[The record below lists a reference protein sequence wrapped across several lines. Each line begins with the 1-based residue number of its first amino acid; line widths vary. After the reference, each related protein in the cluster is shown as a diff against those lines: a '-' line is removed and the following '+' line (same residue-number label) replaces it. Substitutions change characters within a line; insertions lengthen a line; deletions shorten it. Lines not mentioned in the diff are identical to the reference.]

1 MAERK
6 GRVDSTGAVAVGLV
20 MMSLGALMV
29 ADRLGWVEIQAWQ
42 YQKFWPLALVFLGLG
57 QWLNRRGFSDGL
69 GLAGAGLLLLAH
81 NLDALSLSDSW
92 PLFLVA
98 AGASLV
104 CESLM
109 ESRRAAHVTATTS
122 EARHD
127 R

>member
-6 GRVDSTGAVAVGLV
+6 GRVDSTGAVAVGLL
-20 MMSLGALMV
+20 MMSLGLLMT
-29 ADRLGWVEIQAWQ
+29 ADRLGLVDIRAYH

-57 QWLNRRGFSDGL
+57 QWLNRQGWCDGL
-69 GLAGAGLLLLAH
+69 GLAGAGALLLAH
-81 NLDALSLSDSW
+81 NLDVLSLWDSW

-104 CESLM
+104 FESLM
-109 ESRRAAHVTATTS
+109 ESRRPAPTSPATS

>member
-6 GRVDSTGAVAVGLV
+6 GRVDSTGAVAVGLL
-20 MMSLGALMV
+20 MMSLGALMI
-29 ADRLGWVEIQAWQ
+29 ADRLGVVEIRVYH
-42 YQKFWPLALVFLGLG
+42 YQKFWPLSLVFLGLG
-57 QWLNRRGFSDGL
+57 QWLNRRGWCDGL

-81 NLDALSLSDSW
+81 NLDVMRLHQSW

-98 AGASLV
+98 AGASIV
-104 CESLM
+104 VEAWRDGRPAPAVPV
-109 ESRRAAHVTATTS
+109 E